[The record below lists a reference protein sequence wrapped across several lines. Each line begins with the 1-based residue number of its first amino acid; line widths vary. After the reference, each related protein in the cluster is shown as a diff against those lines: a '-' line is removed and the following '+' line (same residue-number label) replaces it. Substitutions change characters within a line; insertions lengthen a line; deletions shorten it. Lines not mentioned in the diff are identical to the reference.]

1 MLELICLLL
10 AAFGVGTLI
19 GAVGIGGILLIPALT
34 AFAGLGIH
42 EAMATALFTFAFTG
56 ITGTVM
62 FQRQGSID
70 WRVTVPVC
78 AGAIPFA
85 FLGAW
90 LNSLTG
96 ATVLALLLAAVI
108 IFAGVYTLAA
118 WRGMRDPVFHGDHGL
133 QRVLLTAIGAVS
145 GLGSGWTGVGG
156 PALSVPLMVLFGF
169 PALISVGVSQVIQ
182 IIAAV
187 SGTLGNLS
195 FGTIDF
201 AIAAVVTVLEIAGV
215 YVGARIAHAVSPGPL
230 KQFVAWLCIAVGIF
244 LVVRALGTA

>member
-19 GAVGIGGILLIPALT
+19 GTVGIGGILLIPALT
-34 AFAGLGIH
+34 AFAGLGIQ

-62 FQRQGSID
+62 FQRRGSID
-70 WRVTVPVC
+70 WRVTIPVC

-96 ATVLALLLAAVI
+96 PTALALLLAAVI
-108 IFAGVYTLAA
+108 IFAGIHTLAT
-118 WRGMRDPVFHGDHGL
+118 WRGPRDPAFHGDRGL
-133 QRVLLTAIGAVS
+133 QRALLTAIGAVS

-169 PALISVGVSQVIQ
+169 AALPSIGASQVIQ
-182 IIAAV
+182 IIAAL
-187 SGTLGNLS
+187 SGTLGNLN
-195 FGTIDF
+195 FGTINF
-201 AIAAVVTVLEIAGV
+201 PVAAAVTLLEIAGV

-230 KQFVAWLCIAVGIF
+230 KRFVAWLCIAVGAF
-244 LVVRALGTA
+244 LIVRAMGFA